1 MLDSNSTHTHTHR
14 RRNKSLHHNHH
25 HHHHHHSTIILLHTH
40 TRAHTRTGRCRR
52 QRCPWSE
59 LVCGSSSSAGRRQM
73 CQPLRP
79 PLQLLLHYHSEC
91 GSHSTSLSPTRCPP
105 PPLPPPPPCSATRTR
120 HVRGA
125 LVITPRTAFTQPGPD
140 VGPNNLTFHRP
151 LPSAALRH
159 YVAQNSPSPTQRG
172 MCLPTVALRG
182 VGDGGGCAIA
192 DATVAT
198 VALVVGSNL
207 IYRILYVCLMYCVTK
222 CAQTR
227 HTHTNIY
234 VV

>member
-1 MLDSNSTHTHTHR
+1 MWIAFYQPVTHPLPSSTTTAPTPVLRHTHT
-14 RRNKSLHHNHH
+14 
-25 HHHHHHSTIILLHTH
+25 
-40 TRAHTRTGRCRR
+40 TRPA
-52 QRCPWSE
+52 P
-59 LVCGSSSSAGRRQM
+59 
-73 CQPLRP
+73 
-79 PLQLLLHYHSEC
+79 
-91 GSHSTSLSPTRCPP
+91 SPSC
-105 PPLPPPPPCSATRTR
+105 
-120 HVRGA
+120 RGA